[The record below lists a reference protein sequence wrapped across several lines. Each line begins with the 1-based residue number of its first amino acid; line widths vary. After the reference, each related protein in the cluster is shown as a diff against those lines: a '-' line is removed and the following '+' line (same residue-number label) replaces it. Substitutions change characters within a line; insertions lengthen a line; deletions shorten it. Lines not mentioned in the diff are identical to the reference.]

1 VQRSFIT
8 AGLLGLAFVSS
19 AAFAE
24 DDKVPH
30 AAQGVWAEGGKCH
43 GSTVTFTASTLQYK
57 GEKPEAVYFTPKE
70 SPRGYGAIHYVQE
83 GSVDNFEYASDKDQ
97 MIYNPEGFGMSKSV
111 KSVLYTR
118 CR

>member
-1 VQRSFIT
+1 MQRSFIT

-70 SPRGYGAIHYVQE
+70 SPRGYGATPTN
-83 GSVDNFEYASDKDQ
+83 STS
-97 MIYNPEGFGMSKSV
+97 
-111 KSVLYTR
+111 R
-118 CR
+118 R